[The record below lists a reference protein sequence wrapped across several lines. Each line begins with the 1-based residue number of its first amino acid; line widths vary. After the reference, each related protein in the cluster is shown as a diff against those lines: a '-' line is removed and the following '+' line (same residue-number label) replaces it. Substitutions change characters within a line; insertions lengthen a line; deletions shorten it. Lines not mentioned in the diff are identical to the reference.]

1 MVSMIK
7 VKDGV
12 ATREPIPD
20 FLDRSG
26 TPEAIAALADLS
38 WTWEGH
44 GIQDCAWWPEENT
57 EGELGVNKKWGAEVL
72 TIDAERK
79 VVKVARKQVAMTT
92 AEKAARD
99 ELIAADW
106 ADLIAARRW
115 QVETGG
121 TTVAG
126 VQINTERDSQSL
138 LTGAAFAASL
148 DPGYHIKWKAAT
160 GFVDLTGEQ
169 ILGIAS
175 QVRAFVQACFNREA
189 ELLGFV
195 ADGSITAEMLEEG
208 WPE

>member
-1 MVSMIK
+1 MVK
-7 VKDGV
+7 VENGV
-12 ATREPIPD
+12 ATREPVPH
-20 FLDRSG
+20 FLDQSG
-26 TPEAIAALADLS
+26 TPQALASLLDLS
-38 WTWEGH
+38 WTDPQFGV
-44 GIQDCAWWPEENT
+44 QNAAWWPEEDVS
-57 EGELGVNKKWGAEVL
+57 GELGTNKKWGAEAL
-72 TIDAERK
+72 TLDVERK
-79 VVKVARKQVAMTT
+79 VVKVSRKQVAMTA

-99 ELIAADW
+99 EEVTAQW
-106 ADLIAARRW
+106 ADQIAARRF

-121 TTVAG
+121 VTVEG
-126 VQINTERDSQSL
+126 VQINTDRDSQSL

-189 ELLGFV
+189 ELLGAV

-208 WPE
+208 WPA